1 MNKLLMISVLLLLA
15 GCASGVQSIGGG
27 LKQFAVKDMK
37 AAHASAVLHNDVLA
51 AQCWEYMMTA
61 MPDALKTEVIG
72 PATAYQKARNI
83 RRIVELS
90 STDDFLR
97 ACSPMIAD
105 SRSVIRRL
113 VSPL

>member
-1 MNKLLMISVLLLLA
+1 MKKLLMISVMLLA
-15 GCASGVQSIGGG
+15 GCTSGLHSVGGG
-27 LKQFAVKDMK
+27 LKQFAVKDVK
-37 AAHASAVLHNDVLA
+37 AAHASAVLHNDALA
-51 AQCWEYMMTA
+51 VQCWEYLMTS
-61 MPDALKTEVIG
+61 MPDAPKTKVIG

-83 RRIVELS
+83 RRLVELG
-90 STDDFLR
+90 STDDFLK

>member
-1 MNKLLMISVLLLLA
+1 MKKLLMISVLLLS
-15 GCASGVQSIGGG
+15 GCASGLQSVGGG
-27 LKQFAVKDMK
+27 LKQFAVEDMK
-37 AAHASAVLHNDVLA
+37 EAHASAVLHNDALA
-51 AQCWEYMMTA
+51 VQCWEYLMTS
-61 MPDALKTEVIG
+61 MPDAPKTKVIG

-83 RRIVELS
+83 RRIVQLS
-90 STDDFLR
+90 STDDFLK